1 MTQNQ
6 IPNQYSNNPTA
17 PVTTPNVTR
26 SAGPITGASP
36 ATLGVVPDAR
46 LAQAFLTQAFVWMF
60 AGLLVTAGVA
70 AVVRSNEALL
80 NFAEGNFFLLFIA
93 QIGIV
98 VVISGAIK
106 RISATAALGLFF
118 VYAASLGITI
128 GLIVASYT
136 TGSVVT
142 AFLSA
147 SAMFGAAAIYGHV
160 TKRSL
165 AKLGSILFMG
175 LIGLLVAMV
184 LNIFLASSAVTFAI
198 SIVGVVL
205 FTALTAYDVQRIQ
218 SGAIAAYT
226 GSMEK
231 AAVIGAL
238 QLYLDFINI
247 FLFLLRLL
255 GGRKLGGSGAA
266 SRGAADGTGPSARSA
281 GARGPADRLRTGG
294 GQWDSAGRR
303 SRPTG

>member
-17 PVTTPNVTR
+17 RGTTPNATG

-46 LAQAFLTQAFVWMF
+46 LAQAFLTQAFAWMF
-60 AGLLVTAGVA
+60 AGLLLTAGVA
-70 AVVRSNEALL
+70 AVVRSNDALL

-93 QIGIV
+93 QLAIV

-106 RISATAALGLFF
+106 RISATLALGLFF

-142 AFLSA
+142 AFVSA

-160 TKRSL
+160 TQRSL

-184 LNIFLASSAVTFAI
+184 LNIFLQSSGVTFAI
-198 SIVGVVL
+198 SLVGVVL

-255 GGRKLGGSGAA
+255 GGRS
-266 SRGAADGTGPSARSA
+266 
-281 GARGPADRLRTGG
+281 
-294 GQWDSAGRR
+294 
-303 SRPTG
+303 

>member
-6 IPNQYSNNPTA
+6 IPNPYSGNPTA
-17 PVTTPNVTR
+17 PGTTPNVT
-26 SAGPITGASP
+26 AGPITGASP
-36 ATLGVVPDAR
+36 SALGVVPDAR
-46 LAQAFLTQAFVWMF
+46 LAQAFLTQAFAWMF
-60 AGLLVTAGVA
+60 AGLLLTAGVA
-70 AVVRSNEALL
+70 GFVRSNTALL
-80 NFAEGNFFLLFIA
+80 DFAQGNFLLLFIA
-93 QIGIV
+93 QLAIV

-106 RISATAALGLFF
+106 RISATLALGLFF

-165 AKLGSILFMG
+165 AKLGGILFMG

-184 LNIFLASSAVTFAI
+184 LNIFLKSSEVTWAI
-198 SIVGVVL
+198 SLVGVVL

-238 QLYLDFINI
+238 QLYLDFINL
-247 FLFLLRLL
+247 FLFMLRLL
-255 GGRKLGGSGAA
+255 GGRS
-266 SRGAADGTGPSARSA
+266 
-281 GARGPADRLRTGG
+281 
-294 GQWDSAGRR
+294 
-303 SRPTG
+303 

>member
-1 MTQNQ
+1 MSQNQ
-6 IPNQYSNNPTA
+6 FPGQYRAPSTPAAPAAPTA
-17 PVTTPNVTR
+17 PTTPLAPGVTT
-26 SAGPITGASP
+26 SP
-36 ATLGVVPDAR
+36 ATLGVKPDSR
-46 LAQAFLTQAFVWMF
+46 LATAFLTQAFVWMF

-70 AVVRSNEALL
+70 SVVQSNPRLL
-80 NFAEGNFFLLFIA
+80 EFAGDNLFILFIL
-93 QIGIV
+93 QLGIV
-98 VVISGAIK
+98 LGITAAIN

-118 VYAASLGITI
+118 AYAASLGLTI

-147 SAMFGAAAIYGHV
+147 SAMFGAAAVYGHV

-165 AKLGSILFMG
+165 AALGGILFMA
-175 LIGLLVAMV
+175 LIGLVVAMV
-184 LNIFLASSAVTFAI
+184 LNLFLQSTTVTWLI
-198 SIVGVVL
+198 SIVGVLL

-218 SGAIAAYT
+218 SGTIAAQT

-238 QLYLDFINI
+238 TLYLDFINL

-255 GGRKLGGSGAA
+255 GGRN
-266 SRGAADGTGPSARSA
+266 
-281 GARGPADRLRTGG
+281 
-294 GQWDSAGRR
+294 
-303 SRPTG
+303 

>member
-1 MTQNQ
+1 MSQNQ
-6 IPNQYSNNPTA
+6 FPGQYRAPSTSAAPAAPAAPTTPLA
-17 PVTTPNVTR
+17 PGVTT
-26 SAGPITGASP
+26 SP
-36 ATLGVVPDAR
+36 ATLGVQPDAR
-46 LAQAFLTQAFVWMF
+46 LATAFLTQAFVWMF

-70 AVVRSNEALL
+70 SIVQANPRLL
-80 NFAEGNFFLLFIA
+80 EFAGDNLFILFIL
-93 QIGIV
+93 QLGIV
-98 VVISGAIK
+98 LGITAAIN

-118 VYAASLGITI
+118 AYAASLGLTI

-147 SAMFGAAAIYGHV
+147 SAMFGAAAVYGHV

-165 AKLGSILFMG
+165 AALGGILFMA
-175 LIGLLVAMV
+175 LIGLVVAMV
-184 LNIFLASSAVTFAI
+184 LNLFLQSTTVTWLI
-198 SIVGVVL
+198 SIVGVLL

-218 SGAIAAYT
+218 SGAIAAQT

-238 QLYLDFINI
+238 TLYLDFINL

-255 GGRKLGGSGAA
+255 GGRN
-266 SRGAADGTGPSARSA
+266 
-281 GARGPADRLRTGG
+281 
-294 GQWDSAGRR
+294 
-303 SRPTG
+303 